1 MCKIY
6 WVLGRIQYPFA
17 LSIRRECVTTH
28 LYLDF
33 IQRIQDV
40 TQGYQ
45 NSPHVPILQER
56 GKHRGA
62 LTFHDSEVN
71 SIATEGLTDEMLVI
85 VYVLTHCCWLML
97 KGGSTLI

>member
-6 WVLGRIQYPFA
+6 WVLRRIQYPFA
-17 LSIRRECVTTH
+17 LSIRRQCVITR
-28 LYLDF
+28 L

-45 NSPHVPILQER
+45 NSCHALILQER
-56 GKHRGA
+56 GKYRGA
-62 LTFHDSEVN
+62 FTFHDSEVN
-71 SIATEGLTDEMLVI
+71 AIATEGLTDEMSVI

-97 KGGSTLI
+97 KGGSTVI